1 MKLST
6 NARDWVAQ
14 SVKNAFAEELKKA
27 NDAVEAEEARRK
39 ELFRSFRAGVDK
51 VLAEA
56 KKEVEK
62 IVKRMKLTFRD
73 GKCIDHLAVLDGD
86 TYFNTIDTSTFEETT
101 VDSCKK
107 MKELQDRRDGIETNI
122 RTAVSKALFEIEIR
136 GHKSDLEQIISNVIA
151 EIKGKPV
158 DSGSLK

>member
-6 NARDWVAQ
+6 NAKEWVAR
-14 SVKNAFAEELKKA
+14 SVKNAFAEDLKKA

-39 ELFRSFRAGVDK
+39 ELFRSFRSEVDK

-73 GKCIDHLAVLDGD
+73 DKCINHLAVLDGD
-86 TYFNTIDTSTFEETT
+86 TYFSTIDTSTFEETT

-107 MKELQDRRDGIETNI
+107 MKELQDRLDGIETDI
-122 RTAVSKALFEIEIR
+122 RTAVSKALFEIETR
-136 GHKSDLEQIISNVIA
+136 GKKDTLETIVDQVIK
-151 EIKGKPV
+151 EIKEGK
-158 DSGSLK
+158 

>member
-1 MKLST
+1 MKLSQ
-6 NARDWVAQ
+6 NSKKWIEKSVRD
-14 SVKNAFAEELKKA
+14 AFAEELKKA

-39 ELFRSFRAGVDK
+39 ELFRSFRAEVDK

-73 GKCIDHLAVLDGD
+73 GKCINHLDVFDGD
-86 TYFNTIDTSTFEETT
+86 SYYNTIGTSTFEETT
-101 VDSCKK
+101 TGSCKK
-107 MKELQDRRDGIETNI
+107 TQELQDRVNEVEANI

-136 GHKSDLEQIISNVIA
+136 GRKSDLEQIISNVIA

-158 DSGSLK
+158 DSGSSK

>member
-6 NARDWVAQ
+6 NAKEWVVR

-62 IVKRMKLTFRD
+62 IVKRMNLTFRGD
-73 GKCIDHLAVLDGD
+73 KCIDHLDVFDGD
-86 TYFNTIDTSTFEETT
+86 SCYRTIDTSTFEETT
-101 VDSCKK
+101 IGSCKK
-107 MKELQDRRDGIETNI
+107 TQELQDRVNEVEANI
-122 RTAVSKALFEIEIR
+122 RTAVSKALFEIEMR
-136 GHKSDLEQIISNVIA
+136 GKKTTLEAIVDQVIK
-151 EIKGKPV
+151 EIKEGK
-158 DSGSLK
+158 

>member
-1 MKLST
+1 MKLSQHSKEWIT
-6 NARDWVAQ
+6 K
-14 SVKNAFAEELKKA
+14 SVRNAFAEDLKKA
-27 NDAVEAEEARRK
+27 NEAIETEENRRK
-39 ELFRSFRAGVDK
+39 ELFRSFRAEVDK

-101 VDSCKK
+101 IDSCKK
-107 MKELQDRRDGIETNI
+107 LKELQDRLDGIETNI